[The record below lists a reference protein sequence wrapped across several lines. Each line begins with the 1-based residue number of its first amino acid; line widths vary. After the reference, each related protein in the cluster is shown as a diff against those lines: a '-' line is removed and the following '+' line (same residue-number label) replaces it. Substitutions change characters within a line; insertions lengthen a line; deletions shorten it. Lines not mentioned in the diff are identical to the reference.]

1 MMTTPAIIGNIF
13 KTFKHQ
19 TKFLHERDRLFSASV
34 LSSLTSTPPLSPL
47 RPTTTQSP
55 LPDYL
60 DIDAQ
65 HIQDILDTTDQ
76 SNLTTAVLTTSD
88 VTDIVKQKRSIPDD
102 YSIPTLP
109 SSLQEAIRNGDMKK
123 FDNHC
128 NHRSI
133 QTKNDY
139 TNVTRGI
146 LNHLK
151 IPITNDNMNSWKN
164 SIQSK
169 MKQQRR
175 PLATTN
181 SEIME
186 AKKKYAHEKSG
197 RPIKVNEEKYAER
210 RIDRLAIIQS
220 DMNSEDIQKSIESI
234 TNELKKDEPDWESV
248 LIAWETTLKER
259 RIFVVRN
266 KIGDVLELYSGYKHK
281 ELIYHEVKLI
291 CGLDVL
297 EKTRACIDLVYN
309 KMSSNEKKLFVTDPL
324 PFRVIKLLCKRLN
337 ESWKHILIR

>member
-1 MMTTPAIIGNIF
+1 
-13 KTFKHQ
+13 
-19 TKFLHERDRLFSASV
+19 DRLFSASV

-128 NHRSI
+128 NHRS
-133 QTKNDY
+133 
-139 TNVTRGI
+139 
-146 LNHLK
+146 
-151 IPITNDNMNSWKN
+151 NSWKN

-309 KMSSNEKKLFVTDPL
+309 KMSSNEKKLFVT
-324 PFRVIKLLCKRLN
+324 
-337 ESWKHILIR
+337 